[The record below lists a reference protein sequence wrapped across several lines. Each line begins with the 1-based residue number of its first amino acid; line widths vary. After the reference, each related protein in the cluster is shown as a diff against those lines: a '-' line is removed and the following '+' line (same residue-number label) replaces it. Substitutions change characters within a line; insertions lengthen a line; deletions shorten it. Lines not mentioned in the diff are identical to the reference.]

1 LAEDPMPAPFEAEI
15 AGLARTL
22 ARNPASRIFA
32 PLAEAYRRAGRIEE
46 AIATCQAGLRH
57 HPHFLSGQLVLARCW
72 HDRGE
77 LDLASAGFREV
88 LRGEPG
94 NAVALRA
101 LGEIARERGDRE
113 EAAGWFRQALEAD
126 PGDEELRA
134 RLESLA
140 PAPGA
145 APRAA
150 SVPSPAAE
158 IATVTLAEVYLEQ
171 GLHERALSVY
181 RRVLAADPA
190 NAGVQDRVRRL
201 ELLLADERGAFA
213 GMDAAAGLEG
223 ADSGGGGAGLAA
235 GAGVADVEAAAEA
248 VPERGAL
255 RPAQAPAAASDV
267 TGPASDAAG
276 GDVELGSG
284 ISAADE
290 APDSSWAFLLEDE
303 EDQDPEEVF
312 AAPAAGGREPSAAEP
327 RPAAGGAEAPRAPD
341 ASAPPAADDEDLRK
355 FQEWL
360 RSLG

>member
-145 APRAA
+145 APQAA
-150 SVPSPAAE
+150 AVPSPAAE

-213 GMDAAAGLEG
+213 GMDAAAGVEEAG
-223 ADSGGGGAGLAA
+223 GGGGAGLPA
-235 GAGVADVEAAAEA
+235 GAGVADGEA
-248 VPERGAL
+248 VPEQGGL
-255 RPAQAPAAASDV
+255 APAVAPDAVSDV
-267 TGPASDAAG
+267 TAGPAADAAAA
-276 GDVELGSG
+276 DVESGSG
-284 ISAADE
+284 ISAAEE

-303 EDQDPEEVF
+303 EDQDPDEVF
-312 AAPAAGGREPSAAEP
+312 AAPVTGGREPSGAGEP
-327 RPAAGGAEAPRAPD
+327 HLEGGGAEASRRAPD

>member
-1 LAEDPMPAPFEAEI
+1 MAAPFEAEI

-22 ARNPASRIFA
+22 ARNPGSRIFA
-32 PLAEAYRRAGRIEE
+32 PLAEAYRRAGRTEE

-88 LRGEPG
+88 LRGDAG
-94 NAVALRA
+94 NVVALRA

-140 PAPGA
+140 PAPGGP
-145 APRAA
+145 PRAA
-150 SVPSPAAE
+150 PAPVPAAE

-171 GLHERALSVY
+171 GLHERALTVY
-181 RRVLAADPA
+181 RRVLAADPN
-190 NAGVQDRVRRL
+190 NAAVQDRVRRL
-201 ELLLADERGAFA
+201 EFLLADERGSA
-213 GMDAAAGLEG
+213 GP
-223 ADSGGGGAGLAA
+223 SVAA
-235 GAGVADVEAAAEA
+235 GAPGEAVAAATDGEPAGGVELEA
-248 VPERGAL
+248 GFG
-255 RPAQAPAAASDV
+255 APA
-267 TGPASDAAG
+267 
-276 GDVELGSG
+276 
-284 ISAADE
+284 DE
-290 APDSSWAFLLEDE
+290 VPDPSWAFLLDDE
-303 EDQDPEEVF
+303 EDQDPDEVF
-312 AAPAAGGREPSAAEP
+312 TASAAPAFEVSPEAEP
-327 RPAAGGAEAPRAPD
+327 GPGRDGGAAGAAP
-341 ASAPPAADDEDLRK
+341 ADDEDLRK